1 MNPKVNYGPWVIMM
15 YECRFVNC
23 SKYTSVVGNVG
34 NWGGY
39 ACMEAENMWEVS
51 VPFAQFFCEP
61 KTALKTKTIIKSSEN
76 G

>member
-1 MNPKVNYGPWVIMM
+1 MA
-15 YECRFVNC
+15 
-23 SKYTSVVGNVG
+23 GNVG

-51 VPFAQFFCEP
+51 VPFAQFCCEP
-61 KTALKTKTIIKSSEN
+61 KTILKTKTVIKSSEN